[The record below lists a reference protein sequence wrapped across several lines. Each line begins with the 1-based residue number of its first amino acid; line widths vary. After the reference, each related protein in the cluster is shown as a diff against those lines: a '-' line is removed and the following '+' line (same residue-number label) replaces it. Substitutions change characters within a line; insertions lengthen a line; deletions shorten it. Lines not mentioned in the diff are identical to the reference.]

1 MGSILST
8 QDITWLNLFL
18 YCLNYVFGFVCR

>member
-18 YCLNYVFGFVCR
+18 YCLNCVRFCL